1 MNKSFI
7 LTLACACLL
16 GACHTVKTVQQP
28 VITTD
33 TAVIA
38 VVTPVPDHASHA
50 REDSMVFIRK
60 VYESVMDNKISF
72 TTFSGKVEVDYEDAE
87 GKKINVNAHVR
98 MQKDSVIWVSITA
111 MLGIEALRMRITKD
125 SVRLLDKQNKVYTPR
140 SISFLQELT
149 ALPLNLSTLQDL
161 LLGNPVFLDSNIISY
176 NRSGTT
182 ISLQSVG
189 NLFRNFFTV
198 AENGNFV
205 QKSQLEDLDQ
215 LSKRTCF
222 LSYDDYENKKNVN
235 FSAKRIILV
244 ADKKKLNVKLDFKQ
258 YEFNEKLSFPFT
270 VPKNYSMN

>member
-1 MNKSFI
+1 
-7 LTLACACLL
+7 
-16 GACHTVKTVQQP
+16 
-28 VITTD
+28 
-33 TAVIA
+33 
-38 VVTPVPDHASHA
+38 
-50 REDSMVFIRK
+50 
-60 VYESVMDNKISF
+60 
-72 TTFSGKVEVDYEDAE
+72 
-87 GKKINVNAHVR
+87 
-98 MQKDSVIWVSITA
+98 VIWVSITA

-222 LSYDDYENKKNVN
+222 LSYDDYENKKDVN
-235 FSAKRIILV
+235 FSTKRVIRV